1 MKLPFLGTSKPVHS
15 VYSIA
20 ISSGVVWASSWHAE
34 GSEIK
39 VDSISEPIEWDSNDE
54 ETLLEAV
61 DTAIADF
68 PAAAEILFA
77 LPDDWVNGQ
86 GIAQTKKPLLRT
98 LTQKLELHSV
108 GFVVTAEAVI
118 ARLTEQ
124 SNTPF
129 SAVCVFVEEQSFV
142 VSCVRHGQ
150 SSSLIRVG
158 RSGESVNDLMEA
170 FSRLKASDLPSLLV
184 LSTLSASDEEL
195 QELANE
201 ITSNNWNPSLFGQL
215 PKIMQIE
222 PKQVIIAVSQTGG
235 KEVAKVL
242 GIVSETAEVAKTPP
256 SFTPVVA
263 PNNEESEEQTE
274 EEDLV
279 HDDDTDL
286 GRTSLLSR
294 LPKPVL
300 VGGVVLLLLGV
311 ASALASF
318 LFLPNITK
326 ATVSITS
333 KANQL
338 STSQTVVLDPKAES
352 PTESTLPVSLSSTQV
367 TGSKEVPTTGK
378 KTVGDKAKGT
388 VTIYNKTSQAKSFP
402 AATTIKF
409 GKLLFVTD
417 EEVTVASASSTISET
432 IHGKATV
439 KATAAAPGEESN
451 IGSNQELVVG
461 TYDQSAFIAK
471 TETAFIGGNSKSV
484 TSVTQK
490 DQDEAVKALTVDLKE
505 QAKEAVKLTANEV
518 QEVIVLD
525 DLVVTSKT
533 FNQPVGAEATSVAV
547 TMNAS
552 ASGLL
557 YTKGQMQS
565 FAKEKLQNQAAGQTL
580 VESSVTVEVT
590 GQKLLGKQQVELTLA
605 LSGQSK
611 PAVDPTS
618 IAKILA
624 GKNLEESKAFLDS
637 QESIASYT
645 ITTSPSFL
653 RVFTSKLPKNIEH
666 IVVTVD

>member
-1 MKLPFLGTSKPVHS
+1 MKLPFLGSSQPVHS
-15 VYSIA
+15 IYSIA
-20 ISSGVVWASSWHAE
+20 ISSGVVWASSWHVE

-61 DTAIADF
+61 DTAIANF

-170 FSRLKASDLPSLLV
+170 FSRLKATDLPSLLV

-201 ITSNNWNPSLFGQL
+201 ITSNNWNPSLFQQL
-215 PKIMQIE
+215 PKILHIE
-222 PKQVIIAVSQTGG
+222 PKQVLIAVSQTGG

-242 GIVSETAEVAKTPP
+242 GFATAKPEAAHTPP

-263 PNNEESEEQTE
+263 PQQEETE
-274 EEDLV
+274 EPTQEEELV
-279 HDDDTDL
+279 HDDDMD
-286 GRTSLLSR
+286 GQRASLLSR

-300 VGGVVLLLLGV
+300 VGGVILLLLGV
-311 ASALASF
+311 AGALASF
-318 LFLPNITK
+318 LFLPNLTK
-326 ATVSITS
+326 ATVAITS
-333 KANQL
+333 KSNQL
-338 STSQTVVLDPKAES
+338 SMSQTVILDPKAES

-402 AATTIKF
+402 AGSTVKF
-409 GKLLFVTD
+409 GKLSFVTD
-417 EEVTVASASSTISET
+417 EEVSVASASSTMSET
-432 IHGKATV
+432 VHGKATV
-439 KATAAAPGEESN
+439 KATASVPGEESN
-451 IGSNQELVVG
+451 IGSNQELIVG

-471 TETAFIGGNSKSV
+471 SETAFIGGNSKSV

-533 FNQPVGAEATSVAV
+533 FNQPVGAEASSVSV

-565 FAKEKLQNQAAGQTL
+565 FAKEKLQIQAAGQSL
-580 VESSVTVEVT
+580 VEPSVTVEVT

-605 LSGQSK
+605 LSAQSK
-611 PAVDPTS
+611 PTVDPTS

-637 QESIASYT
+637 QDSIASYT

-653 RVFTSKLPKNIEH
+653 RVFTSKLPKNVDH
-666 IVVTVD
+666 ITVTVD

>member
-1 MKLPFLGTSKPVHS
+1 MKLPFLGSSQPVHS

-20 ISSGVVWASSWHAE
+20 ISSGVVWASVWHAQ
-34 GSEIK
+34 GAEIK

-124 SNTPF
+124 STTPF

-170 FSRLKASDLPSLLV
+170 FSRLKATDLPSLLV
-184 LSTLSASDEEL
+184 LSTLSASEEEL

-201 ITSNNWNPSLFGQL
+201 ITSNNWNPSLFQQL
-215 PKIMQIE
+215 PKIMHIE

-242 GIVSETAEVAKTPP
+242 GIASETVEVAKTPP

-263 PNNEESEEQTE
+263 PNNEEEEQSQ

-300 VGGVVLLLLGV
+300 VGGVILLLLGV
-311 ASALASF
+311 AGALASF
-318 LFLPNITK
+318 LFLPSITK
-326 ATVSITS
+326 ATVTITS

-338 STSQTVVLDPKAES
+338 STSQIVVLDPKAEAPS
-352 PTESTLPVSLSSTQV
+352 ESTLPVSLSSTQV

-388 VTIYNKTSQAKSFP
+388 LTIYNKTSQAKSFS
-402 AATTIKF
+402 AGTILKF
-409 GKLLFVTD
+409 GKLSFVTD
-417 EEVTVASASSTISET
+417 DEVTVASASSTISET
-432 IHGKATV
+432 VHGKATV
-439 KATAAAPGEESN
+439 KATASAPGEESN

-518 QEVIVLD
+518 QEVVVLD

-533 FNQPVGAEATSVAV
+533 FTQPVGAEATSVSV

-580 VESSVTVEVT
+580 VEPSVTVEVT

-611 PAVDPTS
+611 STVDPTS

-653 RVFTSKLPKNIEH
+653 RVFTSKIPKNIEN
-666 IVVTVD
+666 IAVTVD